1 MMNHLSSRP
10 SGWGGTTVSWG
21 VLTKSFMVASG
32 SARLHPQG
40 GEGMVEHP
48 VHGPQVHAY
57 EHRDDHDRVG
67 GTQDLFF
74 TGPVHPVEF
83 REQILGLLLD
93 GADHVGPRGK
103 DSVRKTWP
111 RAGSP
116 GPGRWQGRQAS
127 NPRPA
132 DLESAALPTELLPC
146 GTTRLLVEPGGK
158 PLDRRPTWS
167 RGESYT
173 RHRS

>member
-10 SGWGGTTVSWG
+10 CGCAGTAVSKG
-21 VLTKSFMVASG
+21 VLTRSVMAASG
-32 SARLHPQG
+32 STRLQPQG
-40 GEGMVEHP
+40 RKGLGEDP
-48 VHGPQVHAY
+48 VHGPQVDAD
-57 EHRDDHDRVG
+57 EHRDDHHRPG
-67 GTQDLFF
+67 RGQHFLLA
-74 TGPVHPVEF
+74 GPVHPVEF
-83 REQILGLLLD
+83 CEQIPGLLLD
-93 GADHVGPRGK
+93 GADHDGPRGK

-116 GPGRWQGRQAS
+116 GPGRWQGRQGS